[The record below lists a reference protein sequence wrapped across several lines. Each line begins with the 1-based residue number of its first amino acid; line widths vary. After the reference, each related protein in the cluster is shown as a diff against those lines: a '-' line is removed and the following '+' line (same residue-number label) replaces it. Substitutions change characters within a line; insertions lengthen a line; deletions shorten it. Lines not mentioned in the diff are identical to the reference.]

1 MHSNTK
7 EIGEGDV
14 PSARDAGGART
25 LTTDLTD
32 NLPTGNIVSRIGSK
46 ADGKLSFDYSI
57 PQPGDVVKKY
67 LKDDIP
73 DEAAPVLFKK

>member
-1 MHSNTK
+1 MT
-7 EIGEGDV
+7 GV
-14 PSARDAGGART
+14 QTCA
-25 LTTDLTD
+25 
-32 NLPTGNIVSRIGSK
+32 LPILVSRIGSK

-73 DEAAPVLFKK
+73 DEAAPVLFAKYNKKTLDKPCGACYNT